1 MLRRR
6 LRTRTEFT
14 FERNLEEAV
23 LRLGRGAVS
32 SFKDEQRDEASGRR
46 LVDTGGGIETDDTE
60 KEEPQSD
67 KSQDG
72 TEELFSTNSAR
83 VLEHADDKQ
92 SQEQAQEDGGG
103 TGENQDAFSDHGCS
117 LKGSVHCA

>member
-14 FERNLEEAV
+14 FERNLEEAA

-46 LVDTGGGIETDDTE
+46 LVDTGGGIETDATE
-60 KEEPQSD
+60 KGEPQSD
-67 KSQDG
+67 ESQDG
-72 TEELFSTNSAR
+72 TKELFGTDSAGGWKI
-83 VLEHADDKQ
+83 ADEERGRKQ
-92 SQEQAQEDGGG
+92 PKEDGGN
-103 TGENQDAFSDHGCS
+103 TEEIRKAFSDMDCPWG
-117 LKGSVHCA
+117 LLF